1 MDIRK
6 AWVAGTFYPDQPEQL
21 VDMVRHL
28 LNKEAKL
35 IDYSLGKNHILGGV
49 VPHAGYM
56 YSGYEA
62 VHLYELIRYSEIAFD
77 TIIILHPNHT
87 ALVAEDLCVAGC
99 EAWETP
105 LGKLE
110 VDREFAKML
119 KLPMNKV
126 AHQNEHSAEVQ
137 LPFLQLFLREG
148 FKILPIC
155 MNHQTVNCALKLAN
169 LIVEANQVMKRKLL
183 VLASSDFS
191 HFLTPDL
198 AYKLD
203 QLVVK
208 AIRKLD
214 SQQIFDAVR
223 RHRISVCGFG
233 PIMTLVEYSR
243 MLHKDAKVKV
253 LRQGNSG
260 DIKPSN
266 SVVDYLS
273 ILFYRPKI
281 A

>member
-1 MDIRK
+1 MNIRK
-6 AWVAGTFYPDQPEQL
+6 AWVAGTFYPEQPERL
-21 VDMVRHL
+21 IAMVRHL
-28 LNKEAKL
+28 LNKESEL
-35 IDYSLGKNHILGGV
+35 IDYSLGKNEILGGV

-77 TIIILHPNHT
+77 TIVILHPNHT
-87 ALVAEDLCVAGC
+87 TLIAEDLSVAGSD
-99 EAWETP
+99 AWETP

-119 KLPMNKV
+119 KLPMNAV

-155 MNHQTVNCALKLAN
+155 MNHQTVSCALKLAN
-169 LIVEANQVMKRKLL
+169 LIVETNQILKRKLL

-203 QLVVK
+203 QLVVE
-208 AIRKLD
+208 AIQEFD
-214 SQQIFDAVR
+214 AQQIFDAVR
-223 RHRISVCGFG
+223 RHHISVCGFG

-243 MLHKDAKVKV
+243 MLYKDAKVKV

-260 DIKPSN
+260 DVKPSN

-273 ILFYRPKI
+273 ILFYRPKFV
-281 A
+281 

>member
-1 MDIRK
+1 
-6 AWVAGTFYPDQPEQL
+6 
-21 VDMVRHL
+21 
-28 LNKEAKL
+28 
-35 IDYSLGKNHILGGV
+35 
-49 VPHAGYM
+49 
-56 YSGYEA
+56 
-62 VHLYELIRYSEIAFD
+62 
-77 TIIILHPNHT
+77 
-87 ALVAEDLCVAGC
+87 
-99 EAWETP
+99 
-105 LGKLE
+105 

-119 KLPMNKV
+119 KLPMNAA

-148 FKILPIC
+148 FKILPIS
-155 MNHQTVNCALKLAN
+155 MNHQTVSCALKLAN
-169 LIVEANQVMKRKLL
+169 LIVETNQILKRKLL

-198 AYKLD
+198 AYRLD
-203 QLVVK
+203 QLVVE
-208 AIRKLD
+208 AIQEFD
-214 SQQIFDAVR
+214 VQQIFDAVK
-223 RHRISVCGFG
+223 RHHISVCGFG

-243 MLHKDAKVKV
+243 MLYKDTKVKV

-273 ILFYRPKI
+273 ILFYRPKF

>member
-1 MDIRK
+1 MKVRR
-6 AWVAGTFYPDQPEQL
+6 ASVAGTFYPKQPERIKG
-21 VDMVRHL
+21 MVQHIL
-28 LNKEAKL
+28 SKEAKL
-35 IDYSLGKNHILGGV
+35 IDYSLGKNQILGGI

-62 VHLYELIRYSEIAFD
+62 IHLYELIRYSQIQFD
-77 TIIILHPNHT
+77 TIVILHPNHT
-87 ALVAEDLCVAGC
+87 ALVAEDLTVAGSD
-99 EAWETP
+99 AWETP

-110 VDREFAKML
+110 VDSEFAKML
-119 KLPMNKV
+119 KLPRNTI
-126 AHQNEHSAEVQ
+126 AHQIEHSAEVQ

-148 FKILPIC
+148 FKILPIS
-155 MNHQTVNCALKLAN
+155 MNHQTVSCALKLAK
-169 LIVEANQVMKRKLL
+169 LIVETNQVLKRKLL

-208 AIRKLD
+208 AIITLD
-214 SQQIFDAVR
+214 AQQIFDAVR

-260 DIKPSN
+260 DFRPSS

-273 ILFYRPKI
+273 ILFYRPKF